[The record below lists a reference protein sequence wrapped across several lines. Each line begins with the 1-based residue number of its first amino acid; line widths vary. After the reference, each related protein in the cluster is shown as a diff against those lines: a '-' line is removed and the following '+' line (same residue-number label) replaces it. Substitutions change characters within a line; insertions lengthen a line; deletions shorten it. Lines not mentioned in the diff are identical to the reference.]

1 MLNTL
6 NDSKRNCRF
15 QPSLTGMLLNMERSM
30 LTTCGPLN
38 ALRPR
43 FPNAPEGMPKAQTLN
58 QLAVVLTASAASPP
72 CEIVFWHLGSGFAA
86 TGPAT
91 KGSAIRLGRR

>member
-6 NDSKRNCRF
+6 NASKRICGF
-15 QPSLTGMLLNMERSM
+15 HPSRIGMLLNIERSI
-30 LTTCGPLN
+30 LTTCDPLN

-58 QLAVVLTASAASPP
+58 QLVVVLTASAASPP
-72 CEIVFWHLGSGFAA
+72 CETVFWHLGSGFAA

-91 KGSAIRLGRR
+91 KGSAMRLGRR